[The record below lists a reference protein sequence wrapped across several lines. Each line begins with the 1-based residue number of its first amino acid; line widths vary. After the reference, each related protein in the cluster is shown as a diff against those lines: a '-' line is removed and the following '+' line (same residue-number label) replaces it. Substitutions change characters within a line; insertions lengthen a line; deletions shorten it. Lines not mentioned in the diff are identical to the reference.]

1 MRESA
6 TMTREG
12 RNLMRESATMTRE
25 GRNLMRE
32 SATMT
37 TARPLTSGQAAAYL
51 GLYVT
56 LLLWAIG
63 RGVARSRPVAR
74 AASARRRAV
83 PTGARD
89 GA

>member
-1 MRESA
+1 M
-6 TMTREG
+6 REG
-12 RNLMRESATMTRE
+12 RNLMRESATMT
-25 GRNLMRE
+25 
-32 SATMT
+32 T

-63 RGVARSRPVAR
+63 RGVARSRPVAH
-74 AASARRRAV
+74 AASARHRAV

>member
-1 MRESA
+1 M
-6 TMTREG
+6 REG

-32 SATMT
+32 SATMTT

-74 AASARRRAV
+74 AASARHRAV